1 MKVDKDK
8 ILTIQGVCE
17 YTKLSKST
25 IYKRIME
32 NQIPYHKI
40 GSRTLFMVDEID
52 EWIRNDGVMTDPIP
66 EIKLINFKDH
76 GNIQG
81 RTG

>member
-1 MKVDKDK
+1 MKVDKEK
-8 ILTIQGVCE
+8 IMTIQGVCE

-32 NQIPYHKI
+32 NQIPHHKI
-40 GSRTLFMVDEID
+40 GSRTLFMTEEID

-66 EIKLINFKDH
+66 EIKLINLKDH
-76 GNIQG
+76 GNIQSQ
-81 RTG
+81 TG

>member
-1 MKVDKDK
+1 MKIDKEK

-40 GSRTLFMVDEID
+40 GSRTLFMTEEID

-66 EIKLINFKDH
+66 EIKLINLKDH
-76 GNIQG
+76 GNIQSQ
-81 RTG
+81 TG

>member
-1 MKVDKDK
+1 MKVDKEK
-8 ILTIQGVCE
+8 ILTIKGVSE
-17 YTKLSKST
+17 DTKLAKST

-40 GSRTLFMVDEID
+40 GSRTLFMTEEID

-66 EIKLINFKDH
+66 EIKLINLKDH
-76 GNIQG
+76 GNIQSQ
-81 RTG
+81 TG

>member
-1 MKVDKDK
+1 MKLDTNR

-40 GSRTLFMVDEID
+40 GSRTLFMRDEID
-52 EWIRNDGVMTDPIP
+52 EWVRNDGVMTDPIP
-66 EIKLINFKDH
+66 EIKLFNIKDH
-76 GNIQG
+76 GNIQS

>member
-1 MKVDKDK
+1 MRIDKEK

-17 YTKLSKST
+17 YTKLAKST

-40 GSRTLFMVDEID
+40 GSRTLFMTEEID
-52 EWIRNDGVMTDPIP
+52 EWIRNDGVMTAPIP
-66 EIKLINFKDH
+66 EIKLINLKDH
-76 GNIQG
+76 GNIQSQ
-81 RTG
+81 TG